1 MWWYSRLEY
10 SILKWIS
17 PSSASSRP
25 QPLASTFWGIFELIF
40 QESVLHLFPSSPSCA
55 YCLSYIHALFISNK
69 GKKQI
74 SRSIYW
80 SINIIIYYID
90 TSVLLE
96 NIPRVVT
103 KISSCQVNTTSR
115 RGIKQQGIS
124 LVLFFFYFP
133 IKVAGDHTH
142 SSLGKSPAP
151 GS

>member
-1 MWWYSRLEY
+1 MFYCPTIENVTIFKAGVFY
-10 SILKWIS
+10 FKMDKSILCLG
-17 PSSASSRP
+17 ASRP

-40 QESVLHLFPSSPSCA
+40 QESVLHLFSSSPSCA
-55 YCLSYIHALFISNK
+55 YCLSHIHALFISNK

-96 NIPRVVT
+96 NIPRLVT
-103 KISSCQVNTTSR
+103 KISSCQVNITSR

-124 LVLFFFYFP
+124 FGSIFLLFSNKSSRGP
-133 IKVAGDHTH
+133 H
-142 SSLGKSPAP
+142 S
-151 GS
+151 